1 MARPISINHTPLIIN
16 NWLDTGSWKW
26 QLATVVNKIMWPLKF
41 QNQLLLCLIVIN
53 ASMVCVVEFFIL
65 FLIPG
70 YESEYGYLELI
81 RLGLEAL
88 INVMLFW
95 KQTELSCCRVI
106 SVLHNNYLNNRLP
119 PNLLVCLVELYEFNW
134 NQINDGGQ
142 KIVSRP

>member
-1 MARPISINHTPLIIN
+1 
-16 NWLDTGSWKW
+16 
-26 QLATVVNKIMWPLKF
+26 
-41 QNQLLLCLIVIN
+41 
-53 ASMVCVVEFFIL
+53 MVCVVEFFIL

-119 PNLLVCLVELYEFNW
+119 PNLLVCLVELYEFN
-134 NQINDGGQ
+134 
-142 KIVSRP
+142 